1 MQWSKWMA
9 DSENLRLIRDSAAAI
24 APRDDVRRVRALR
37 TSELGYDPAVL
48 RQMGEMGWI
57 GLRVPEADGGAGL
70 GMAEFCVVA
79 EELGAALAPEPL
91 VAAALSARLRPAPA
105 VLAGDIIVPLAWQ
118 ERPDALV
125 APDTLFDAGRVTG
138 RKSFVA
144 APVGA
149 RAFLVTTQ
157 AGLAL
162 VERDAPGVNLDV
174 ARLQDGGQVATVG
187 FDGAPGTAVAGDP
200 MDALEDATLATA
212 AMLLGAMEQAF
223 SLTLDFLRTRQQF
236 GKSIGSFQALQHK
249 AADLKLQLELTR
261 ASVASAA
268 AIIDAGAPLAMRQAA
283 VSRAK
288 ARAATAGMFV
298 TRQAIQLHGGVGYTD
313 EYDVGLYLR
322 RAMVLS
328 NQYGSA
334 AAHRARFARLMPDDE
349 D

>member
-1 MQWSKWMA
+1 MPGLKMA
-9 DSENLRLIRDSAAAI
+9 DLEGLRLIRDSAAAI
-24 APRDDVRRVRALR
+24 APRGDLRRVRALR
-37 TSELGYDPAVL
+37 TSDLGYDPAVL

-57 GLRVPEADGGAGL
+57 GLRVAEVDGGAGL

-91 VAAALSARLRPAPA
+91 IAAALSARLRPDPA
-105 VLAGDIIVPLAWQ
+105 VLAGDAIVPLAWQ
-118 ERPDALV
+118 ERPDALG
-125 APDTLFDAGRVTG
+125 APPETAFQAGRITG
-138 RKSFVA
+138 RKLFVP

-149 RAFLVTTQ
+149 SAFLVTTQ

-162 VERDAPGVNLDV
+162 VERDAPGVTVDV

-187 FDGAPGTAVAGDP
+187 FDGAPGTAVEGDAV
-200 MDALEDATLATA
+200 DALEDATLATA

-223 SLTLDFLRTRQQF
+223 TITLDFLRTRQQF
-236 GKSIGSFQALQHK
+236 GKPIGSFQALQHK

-268 AIIDAGAPLAMRQAA
+268 AILDAGAPVAVRQAA

-288 ARAATAGMFV
+288 ARAASAGMLV
-298 TRQAIQLHGGVGYTD
+298 TRQAVQLHGGVGYTD

>member
-1 MQWSKWMA
+1 
-9 DSENLRLIRDSAAAI
+9 
-24 APRDDVRRVRALR
+24 
-37 TSELGYDPAVL
+37 VL

-57 GLRVPEADGGAGL
+57 GLRVPEAAGGAGL

-91 VAAALSARLRPAPA
+91 IAAALSARLRPEPA
-105 VLAGDIIVPLAWQ
+105 VLTGETFVPLAWQ
-118 ERPDALV
+118 ERPDALSPPPETV
-125 APDTLFDAGRVTG
+125 FEAGRVTG
-138 RKSFVA
+138 RKLFVPSA
-144 APVGA
+144 VGA
-149 RAFLVTTQ
+149 GAFLVTTQ
-157 AGLAL
+157 SGLAL
-162 VERDAPGVNLDV
+162 VDRDAPGVTLDV

-187 FDGAPGTAVAGDP
+187 FDGAPGTAVAGAP
-200 MDALEDATLATA
+200 VDALEDATLGTA

-223 SLTLDFLRTRQQF
+223 TLTLDFLRTRQQF
-236 GKSIGSFQALQHK
+236 GKPIGSFQALQHK

-261 ASVASAA
+261 ASVAAA
-268 AIIDAGAPLAMRQAA
+268 AATLDAGASLPVRQAA

-288 ARAATAGMFV
+288 ARAATAGMLV
-298 TRQAIQLHGGVGYTD
+298 TRQAVQLHGGVGYTD